1 LTKPI
6 DSVILTAIQQT
17 MLTMLTMLKTAF
29 TVIKWIFTVLYTV
42 IRSFLIGFFTVFI
55 AKTVYFWVRD
65 RGTK

>member
-1 LTKPI
+1 
-6 DSVILTAIQQT
+6 
-17 MLTMLTMLKTAF
+17 MLTMLKTMF
-29 TVIKWIFTVLYTV
+29 TVIFTVIGWILSTAWRL